1 MQSISTNQTQVQV
14 RVNDFI
20 RSVYNWMGIG
30 LALTGLVAYS
40 VANTPAVMNLI
51 IRFPM
56 LPLVAIIAWFILGI
70 YIRAKIAKLRAST
83 ATVLFLI
90 FSGLMGF
97 ALSTIFFAYTATSI
111 TSTFLICSAT
121 FVACSIY
128 GWTTKR
134 DLTSMGGFL
143 FMGLIGIIIASIVN
157 IWFRSPQV
165 SMIVSYLGVLIFI
178 GLTAYDTQNLKAMAV
193 SQPADVGASAVRKGA
208 ILGALSL
215 YVNFINLFLFLLHIF
230 GVHRD

>member
-1 MQSISTNQTQVQV
+1 
-14 RVNDFI
+14 
-20 RSVYNWMGIG
+20 
-30 LALTGLVAYS
+30 
-40 VANTPAVMNLI
+40 
-51 IRFPM
+51 
-56 LPLVAIIAWFILGI
+56 
-70 YIRAKIAKLRAST
+70 
-83 ATVLFLI
+83 
-90 FSGLMGF
+90 
-97 ALSTIFFAYTATSI
+97 
-111 TSTFLICSAT
+111 
-121 FVACSIY
+121 
-128 GWTTKR
+128 
-134 DLTSMGGFL
+134 MGGFL

-215 YVNFINLFLFLLHIF
+215 YVNVINLFLFLLHIF

>member
-1 MQSISTNQTQVQV
+1 
-14 RVNDFI
+14 
-20 RSVYNWMGIG
+20 
-30 LALTGLVAYS
+30 
-40 VANTPAVMNLI
+40 
-51 IRFPM
+51 
-56 LPLVAIIAWFILGI
+56 
-70 YIRAKIAKLRAST
+70 
-83 ATVLFLI
+83 
-90 FSGLMGF
+90 
-97 ALSTIFFAYTATSI
+97 
-111 TSTFLICSAT
+111 
-121 FVACSIY
+121 
-128 GWTTKR
+128 
-134 DLTSMGGFL
+134 
-143 FMGLIGIIIASIVN
+143 MGLIGIIIASIVN